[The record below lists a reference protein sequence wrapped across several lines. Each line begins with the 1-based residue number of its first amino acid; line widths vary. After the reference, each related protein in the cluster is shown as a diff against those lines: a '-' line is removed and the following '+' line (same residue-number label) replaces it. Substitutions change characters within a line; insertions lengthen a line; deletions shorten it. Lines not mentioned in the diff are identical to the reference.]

1 MIKDASYQWLM
12 SASTPP
18 SDDLA
23 SGDTRSRIITA
34 AAELIAEGGSDAA
47 TTRAVAS
54 AACVQAPT
62 IYRLFGD
69 KRGLLDAV
77 AEETFSN
84 YVTEK
89 TKREPDADPV
99 EDLRLGW
106 DAHVAFGLA
115 NPAIFT
121 LISTSYPEPLSRAAA
136 AGMAALR
143 ERVRRVARTGRL
155 RVSEERAVDLI
166 HAMGTGTVL
175 TLLEKAPGE
184 RAGLAENAREA
195 VFAAILSGPSPL
207 VEGGA
212 AGHASALRADLD
224 EVTAL
229 TPGERLLLDELL
241 QKIAGSS

>member
-1 MIKDASYQWLM
+1 M
-12 SASTPP
+12 STSMPP
-18 SDDLA
+18 SDDPL
-23 SGDTRSRIITA
+23 SSDTRARIIA
-34 AAELIAEGGSDAA
+34 AAAALVAAGGSEAA
-47 TTRAVAS
+47 TTRAVAN
-54 AACVQAPT
+54 AASVQAPT

-84 YVTEK
+84 YVAGK
-89 TKREPDADPV
+89 AQRARDGDPV

-121 LISTSYPEPLSRAAA
+121 LISATYPEPLSRTAA
-136 AGMAALR
+136 AGMAVLR

-175 TLLEKAPGE
+175 TLLEKAPNE
-184 RAGLAENAREA
+184 RAGLAEAARNA
-195 VFAAILSGPSPL
+195 VFAAILDERSGP
-207 VEGGA
+207 VAGA
-212 AGHASALRADLD
+212 SSVAGTASALRARLD
-224 EVTAL
+224 EVTGL
-229 TPGERLLLDELL
+229 TPGEQLLLDELL
-241 QKIAGSS
+241 RRIAGAQ